1 MAIGIGIP
9 LKITIVGTVLSQAFN
24 IVTWYTTDGAAF
36 LTADPAQVGEAYWND
51 IKGVWRALMPNSA
64 GMRTSLVRVAEA
76 GSTGAYG
83 EYAIPPGE
91 QLGLRSAAGSDFNP
105 SFMAAGIKQTVATR
119 TTRPGQKRIPG
130 SLEEDG
136 GANVWTSAYM
146 TLLNNLAPKFAA
158 PIVLGA
164 PVATGGLEPIVARLS
179 PDGSTV
185 LASQPVTGFV
195 VNPNQTTQN
204 SRKVGRGI

>member
-9 LKITIVGTVLSQAFN
+9 LKVTINGTIIGQVFN

-51 IKGVWRALMPNSA
+51 IKTVWRALMPDSS
-64 GMRTSLVRVAEA
+64 GMRTISVKVAEA
-76 GSTGAYG
+76 GPTGAYG

-91 QLGLRSAAGSDFNP
+91 QIGLRSAASSDFNP
-105 SFMAAGIKQTVATR
+105 PFLAAGIKQTVATR
-119 TTRPGQKRIPG
+119 LTRPGQKRIPG
-130 SLEEDG
+130 SLEQDG
-136 GANVWTSAYM
+136 GAGGWNSTYLGLV
-146 TLLNNLAPKFAA
+146 NNLAPKFAA

-164 PVATGGLEPIVARLS
+164 PVATGGLEPIVTRLS
-179 PDGSTV
+179 ADGSTV
-185 LASQPVTGFV
+185 LASQPVVGFV
-195 VNPNQTTQN
+195 TNPYQTTQN